1 MFITKFFRIY
11 PYKVILKSNIFNF
24 WQPTFLQNSYSERK
38 IKSFILNF
46 GPQHPASHGV
56 LRLVVQLNGEL
67 VERADPHVGFLHR
80 GTEKL
85 IESRNYLK
93 SLPYFDR
100 LDYVS
105 MMTQEHAFCIAIE
118 SLMKTVSYTS
128 LYVQIRTLFDEL
140 TRILNHLLAIS
151 THSLDVGNMS
161 PLFWAFEEREKI
173 MEFYERVSGAR
184 MHAAFYRPNDIDWTG
199 LNFQF
204 FLDVSI
210 FARDCFKSLTEIFS
224 VLSTNRIWKS
234 RLVNIGSLNQSDAYS
249 YGCTGPII
257 RSVGIK
263 KDIRFSKSE
272 TYSHYWFLSI
282 QGFLGK
288 RGDSYDRFLIRIR
301 EMYESV
307 NIIFQILTNLT
318 SLSYSEN
325 NKNFLSNKNSKVNFF
340 SFFDFL
346 YSQKYKKISNNTK
359 YNSMESLINHFKHY
373 SEGEV
378 VPKGFIYKAVEAPK
392 GEFGVSLVSDGT
404 SIPYRCKIRTPAYH
418 HIQVMP
424 RLVQGHFFADL
435 VTVLGSQDIVFGDVD
450 R

>member
-1 MFITKFFRIY
+1 M
-11 PYKVILKSNIFNF
+11 KSNIFNF
-24 WQPTFLQNSYSERK
+24 WQPTFLQNSLNERK

-56 LRLVVQLNGEL
+56 LRLIVQLNGEL
-67 VERADPHVGFLHR
+67 VERADPHIGFLHR

-85 IESRNYLK
+85 MESRNYLK

-105 MMTQEHAFCIAIE
+105 MMTQEHAYCIAIE
-118 SLMKTVSYTS
+118 ALLKTTSYTA
-128 LYVQIRTLFDEL
+128 LYVQIRVLFDEL

-161 PLFWAFEEREKI
+161 PVFWAFEERERI

-184 MHAAFYRPNDIDWTG
+184 MHAAFYRPNEIDWTG
-199 LNFQF
+199 LNYQF
-204 FLDVSI
+204 FLDVAMFS
-210 FARDCFKSLTEIFS
+210 RDCFKSLTEIFT
-224 VLSTNRIWKS
+224 VLATNRIWKS
-234 RLVNIGSLNQSDAYS
+234 RLVNIGSLNMTDAYS
-249 YGCTGPII
+249 FGVTGPVI
-257 RSVGIK
+257 RSVGVK
-263 KDIRFSKSE
+263 KDIRFLKSE
-272 TYSHYWFLSI
+272 TYSHYWFLSMH
-282 QGFLGK
+282 GYLGK
-288 RGDSYDRFLIRIR
+288 RGDSYDRFLIRVR

-307 NIIFQILTNLT
+307 NIVFQVLSNLSNTNNDYT
-318 SLSYSEN
+318 GSL
-325 NKNFLSNKNSKVNFF
+325 NKNSKNENNFF

-346 YSQKYKKISNNTK
+346 YTQKYKKINYKSK
-359 YNSMESLINHFKHY
+359 YTSMENLIVHFKNY
-373 SEGEV
+373 SEGIK

-392 GEFGVSLVSDGT
+392 GEFGVSLISDGS

-418 HIQVMP
+418 HMQVMP
-424 RLVQGHFFADL
+424 RMVQGHFFADL

>member
-1 MFITKFFRIY
+1 M
-11 PYKVILKSNIFNF
+11 KSNLFNF
-24 WQPTFLQNSYSERK
+24 WQPNFLLNSYSERK

-56 LRLVVQLNGEL
+56 LRLIVQLNGEL

-85 IESRNYLK
+85 IESRTYLK

-105 MMTQEHAFCIAIE
+105 MMTQEHGFCVAIE
-118 SLMKTVSYTS
+118 NLLKTTSYTS
-128 LYVQIRTLFDEL
+128 LYVQIRVLFDEL

-151 THSLDVGNMS
+151 THSLDVGNMA
-161 PLFWAFEEREKI
+161 PMFWAFEERERI

-199 LNFQF
+199 LNYQL
-204 FLDVSI
+204 FLDISL
-210 FARDCFKSLTEIFS
+210 FARDCFKSLTEIFT
-224 VLSTNRIWKS
+224 VLATNKIWKS
-234 RLVNIGSLNQSDAYS
+234 RLVNIGTVSLTDVYS
-249 YGCTGPII
+249 YGLTGPIS
-257 RSVGIK
+257 RSAGIK
-263 KDIRFSKSE
+263 KDIRFLKSE
-272 TYSHYWFLSI
+272 TYSYYWFLSM
-282 QGFLGK
+282 QGYLGK
-288 RGDSYDRFLIRIR
+288 KGDSYDRFLIRIR

-307 NIIFQILTNLT
+307 NIIYQILTNLT
-318 SLSYSEN
+318 NLSNQNS
-325 NKNFLSNKNSKVNFF
+325 NFLEKNKKKINFF

-346 YSQKYKKISNNTK
+346 YSGSFKKLNQNSK
-359 YNSMESLINHFKHY
+359 YNSMESLINHFKDY
-373 SEGEV
+373 SEGLK
-378 VPKGFIYKAVEAPK
+378 VPKGFTYKSVEAPK
-392 GEFGVSLVSDGT
+392 GEFGVSLISDGT
-404 SIPYRCKIRTPAYH
+404 SVPYRCKIRTPAYH